1 MLVTVSTAARPATDR
16 ARPAPQE
23 LARVKV
29 TPDMML
35 LGGAP
40 HACGREMPVP
50 SPEVGFM
57 KARIGSTLV
66 ALIAGMATAAAQVPP
81 GTETDPAVAAAAA
94 REGKVVIYSTTD
106 SAAAQA
112 LLKEFR
118 ARYPQVD
125 VEYDDMNSTE
135 VYNRFVSEAAA
146 GGGSADL
153 LWSSAMDLQI
163 KLANDGYA
171 AEYASPAASKLPSW
185 AVWKNL
191 AYGTTFEPI
200 GLVYNKRLLKP
211 DEVPQ
216 THADLT
222 KRVNAAP
229 ARWAGKICSYDPE
242 RSGIGFLLI
251 TQDAKNDPAFAE
263 TLKAYGAAQVKLY
276 TSTGA
281 MLEKILSGEHLL
293 GFNMIGSYALAKA
306 KKDPNVGFVMPKDYT
321 LVMSRIAF
329 VPKAAKHPNAGRL
342 FLDFLLS
349 QRGQEIIAGKSDL
362 FAIRTGVT
370 GEFTAA
376 KLQAEMGDKLRPI
389 PVGPA
394 LLAYLEQAKRL
405 ELLKRWQQAVQP
417 TGK

>member
-1 MLVTVSTAARPATDR
+1 MLAAR
-16 ARPAPQE
+16 
-23 LARVKV
+23 VG
-29 TPDMML
+29 TP
-35 LGGAP
+35 
-40 HACGREMPVP
+40 
-50 SPEVGFM
+50 
-57 KARIGSTLV
+57 LV
-66 ALIAGMATAAAQVPP
+66 ALLAGAAGAFAAGGATA
-81 GTETDPAVAAAAA
+81 ETDPAIVAGAA
-94 REGKVVIYSTTD
+94 REGKVVVYSTTD
-106 SAAAQA
+106 SAQAQA

-118 ARYPQVD
+118 SRYPQVE
-125 VEYDDMNSTE
+125 VEFNDMNSTE
-135 VYNRFVSEAAA
+135 VYNRFLSEAAA

-153 LWSSAMDLQI
+153 LWSSAMDLQL
-163 KLANDGYA
+163 KLASDGYA
-171 AEYASPAASKLPSW
+171 AEYASPAAAQLPAW

-200 GLVYNKRLLKP
+200 GFVYNKRLLKQ

-229 ARWAGKICSYDPE
+229 GRWAGKICSYDPE
-242 RSGIGFLLI
+242 RSGLGFLLI

-263 TLKAYGAAQVKLY
+263 TLAAYGAAQVKLY

-321 LVMSRIAF
+321 LVMSRVAL

-362 FAIRTGVT
+362 FAIRSGVT

-376 KLQAEMGDKLRPI
+376 QLQAQMGDKLRAL
-389 PVGPA
+389 PVGPP
-394 LLAYLEQAKRL
+394 LLAYLDQGKRL
-405 ELLKRWQQAVQP
+405 EFLRRWQQAVQP